1 MESVMM
7 IFFIILLLFFVY
19 GYSTYYFYKHNND
32 PKPLFIPINDKE
44 KDSFIV
50 GGQNQMNYSN
60 TEGSTCD
67 TNATYKIDGDN
78 SNVCLNGGKC
88 VEKLD
93 EDGEKTD
100 IYNCECVTPFAGDNC
115 EINRGVRV
123 VITEDFTSPTEIH
136 RIAMN
141 KRDGY
146 NYFIQDNDYF

>member
-1 MESVMM
+1 MESVIN

-50 GGQNQMNYSN
+50 GGQMDYSN
-60 TEGSTCD
+60 TQGSTCD
-67 TNATYKIDGDN
+67 TNATYEINGDN

-123 VITEDFTSPTEIH
+123 VITEDFTSSTEIH

>member
-1 MESVMM
+1 MM

-50 GGQNQMNYSN
+50 GGQMNYSN

-67 TNATYKIDGDN
+67 PNATYEIDGDN
-78 SNVCLNGGKC
+78 SDVCINGGKC
-88 VEKLD
+88 VEKID
-93 EDGEKTD
+93 EDGEKTN
-100 IYNCECVTPFAGDNC
+100 IYNCECVTPFTGDNC

>member
-1 MESVMM
+1 MESVIN

-19 GYSTYYFYKHNND
+19 GYSTYYLYKHNND

-50 GGQNQMNYSN
+50 GGQMDYSN

-67 TNATYKIDGDN
+67 TNATYEINGDN